1 MKRIFFQEI
10 KQAFS
15 FLFYLSFYIHLIS
28 KNNNI
33 ICLPMKRI
41 PIVLC
46 VWKSWTLP
54 IEILGLVLAA
64 IRLLQIY
71 INLQHNLFFY
81 LVDLS
86 FLLAP
91 YQNQSEWPLSC
102 LQKTIQRA
110 NCRIY
115 SSKRRRS
122 ETTKKRKEGKGTSN
136 PRNAR
141 SK

>member
-1 MKRIFFQEI
+1 MKLIFFQEI

-15 FLFYLSFYIHLIS
+15 FLFCLSFYIHLIS

-33 ICLPMKRI
+33 TCLPMKRI

-54 IEILGLVLAA
+54 TEILGLVLAA
-64 IRLLQIY
+64 IRLLKIY
-71 INLQHNLFFY
+71 IILQHILFFY

-86 FLLAP
+86 FLLAS

-110 NCRIY
+110 NCRVY

-122 ETTKKRKEGKGTSN
+122 ETT
-136 PRNAR
+136 
-141 SK
+141 